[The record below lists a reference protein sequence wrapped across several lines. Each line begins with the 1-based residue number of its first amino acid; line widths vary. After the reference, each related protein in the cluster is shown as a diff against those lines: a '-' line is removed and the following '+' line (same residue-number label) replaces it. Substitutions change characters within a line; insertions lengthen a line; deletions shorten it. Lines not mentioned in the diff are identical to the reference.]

1 MALTRL
7 SLKNFRNFGAIEI
20 APHPEFNF
28 IFGRNAQG
36 KTNLIEAI
44 YYLSAL
50 KSFRTSDKLEL
61 MARGAEFA
69 TVDARYGKDGLDWE
83 VSVALTTQERRVLV
97 NGKKPASRKAFHELM
112 PLILFEPRDIY
123 LFRDSPSGR
132 RQFLNRALF
141 LQDADFLSLVT
152 DYEKI
157 ISQKNRLL
165 KERPDFEQISIW
177 NERLA
182 DLGARIIAQRA
193 KWFRDIRSELS
204 DEYRAISGSEEDL
217 RLLYRPSQDVLS
229 GIVADE
235 ASISE
240 DDVRATLKSRLD
252 ARFRD
257 ELERREAFVGPH
269 RDDFA
274 AELSGRDIG
283 SYGSQGENRSA
294 VIALKL
300 AQLKLFSREF
310 GKTPLFLLDDVAS
323 ELDATR
329 CRYLF
334 RYLRDEQA
342 QVFLTTTENDLIGDE
357 FSGRSTVFR
366 MEQGL
371 VTPS

>member
-20 APHPEFNF
+20 TPHPEFNF

-69 TVDARYGKDGLDWE
+69 AMGARYGKDGLDWE
-83 VSVALTTQERRVLV
+83 VSVALTPQERRVLV
-97 NGKKPASRKAFHELM
+97 NGKKPASRKEFHELM

-141 LQDADFLSLVT
+141 LQDAGFLSLVT

-182 DLGARIIAQRA
+182 DLGAHIIAQRA
-193 KWFRDIRSELS
+193 KWFHDIRSELS
-204 DEYRAISGSEEDL
+204 EEYRAISGSEEDL

-229 GIVADE
+229 GIAADE

-257 ELERREAFVGPH
+257 EIERREAFVGPH

-274 AELSGRDIG
+274 AELSGRDVG